1 VALELARARLK
12 NAGGMGTEMTQEDS
26 FAGLEA
32 QSLYCPQCEKAQPVR
47 LKLLLVLPSG
57 DKYAYFCQVCGA
69 EIGSK
74 MEHARPDGGR

>member
-1 VALELARARLK
+1 M
-12 NAGGMGTEMTQEDS
+12 NQEDS

-57 DKYAYFCQVCGA
+57 DKYAYYCQACGA

-74 MEHARPDGGR
+74 MEHASPKNQPPGIS